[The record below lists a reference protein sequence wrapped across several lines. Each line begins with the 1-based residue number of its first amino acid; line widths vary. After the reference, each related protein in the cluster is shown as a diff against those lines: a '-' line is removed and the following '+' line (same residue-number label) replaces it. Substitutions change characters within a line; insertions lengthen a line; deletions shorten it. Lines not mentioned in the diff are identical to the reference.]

1 MTASFT
7 GVYRSITASFEGR
20 PPLVLIVDDE
30 ATIRLMT
37 RRFLE
42 HADFMVVD
50 AASGEAAQKQI
61 QRIEPDVILLD
72 VDMPGMDGYEL
83 TRWIRSQ
90 PKTRYT
96 PIVMITGREDP
107 ESVNAAYE
115 VGATDFIVKP
125 IAWPVLSHRVRYIL
139 RGSETQLAL
148 RDSHA
153 RVKAIVEALPDRLF
167 SLDESG
173 RVIGDNNS
181 LLSFEASSSS
191 GTTTSL
197 RTGAWS
203 AYEHA
208 FRQEI
213 ERVTSNIIG
222 SVLRDDELDET
233 AISLM
238 DDNNKMRHYEVRVVK
253 QSEKNG
259 LAVVRDVTEQ
269 KEAVSKIHQLA
280 YYDSLT
286 GLPNRQFFSSELR
299 ACMERCKESQE
310 QFALL
315 YVDLDH
321 FKRINDTLGHTTGD
335 ELLKMVADRL
345 QRCLRAT
352 DVLAL
357 RDDNEAY
364 MEGNIARLGGDE
376 FTLIIHGAES
386 VDNIENVANRIIDT
400 LKVPFEFSGHEFV
413 VTPSIGIAIYPSDG
427 EDEETLLKTAD
438 VAMYQAKQAGRS
450 GYSFCTETTS
460 VRSLERLDLE
470 LDLRRAIEAKQFE
483 LHYQPKVNASNWQ
496 LIGVEALLRWRHPT
510 RGWISPA
517 RIVPIAEDTGL
528 IVPIGRWIISEACR
542 QMAAWQAEGL
552 RAVPIS
558 VNLSSQ
564 QFWQDDIAS
573 VVEAALGTYDIP
585 ADMLE
590 LELTEGVLMRD
601 VKQTRD
607 ALQLLKQTGVSLAV
621 DDFGTGYSSL
631 AYLRQFPL
639 DALKID
645 RSFVDDLPQEDAAAI
660 CNAIISMAQSL
671 NLMVVAEG
679 VENRAQLDYLTQQ
692 QCDQIQ
698 GYFFSKPLAASAL
711 EQVLRDSDFF
721 SRIVSESGAQSV
733 SPANVAA
740 SASAM

>member
-1 MTASFT
+1 MSASFT
-7 GVYRSITASFEGR
+7 GVYRSITASFGDR

-50 AASGEAAQKQI
+50 AASGEAAQKQV

-90 PKTRYT
+90 TKTRYT

-148 RDSHA
+148 RESHA
-153 RVKAIVEALPDRLF
+153 RVKAIVEALPDRLL
-167 SLDESG
+167 SIDSDG
-173 RVIGDNNS
+173 QVIGDNSS
-181 LLSFEASSSS
+181 LLSFDATSSID
-191 GTTTSL
+191 TTRSL

-203 AYEHA
+203 TYEHA

-213 ERVTSNIIG
+213 ERVTSKII
-222 SVLRDDELDET
+222 SAVLTNDEPEET

-238 DDNNKMRHYEVRVVK
+238 DDRNKMRHYEVRVVK
-253 QSEKNG
+253 QTPKLG
-259 LAVVRDVTEQ
+259 LAVVRDVTAQ

-299 ACMERCKESQE
+299 RCMEHCKKTNE

-345 QRCLRAT
+345 QRCLRAS

-357 RDDNEAY
+357 HDDD
-364 MEGNIARLGGDE
+364 MDFSEGRIARLGGDE

-400 LKVPFEFSGHEFV
+400 LKIPFEFSGHEFV

-470 LDLRRAIEAKQFE
+470 LDLRRALEAKQFE
-483 LHYQPKVNASNWQ
+483 LHYQPKVDVGSWR
-496 LIGVEALLRWRHPT
+496 LVGVEALLRWRHPT

-517 RIVPIAEDTGL
+517 RIIPIAEDTGL

-542 QMAAWQAEGL
+542 QMAAWSAAGFEP
-552 RAVPIS
+552 VPVS

-573 VVEAALGTYDIP
+573 VVEAALGTYDI
-585 ADMLE
+585 AAEQLE

-601 VKQTRD
+601 VKQTRE
-607 ALQLLKQTGVSLAV
+607 ALQLLKHTGVSLAI

-645 RSFVDDLPQEDAAAI
+645 RSFVDDLPQDDAAAI
-660 CNAIISMAQSL
+660 CNAIISMAHSL
-671 NLMVVAEG
+671 NLKVVAEG
-679 VENRAQLDYLTQQ
+679 VEDRAQLNYLTQQ
-692 QCDQIQ
+692 HCDQIQ
-698 GYFFSKPLAASAL
+698 GYYFSKPLAPTALEAVMRDSNFFVTLAGGEPAKPQPDNTAANASA
-711 EQVLRDSDFF
+711 
-721 SRIVSESGAQSV
+721 I
-733 SPANVAA
+733 
-740 SASAM
+740 